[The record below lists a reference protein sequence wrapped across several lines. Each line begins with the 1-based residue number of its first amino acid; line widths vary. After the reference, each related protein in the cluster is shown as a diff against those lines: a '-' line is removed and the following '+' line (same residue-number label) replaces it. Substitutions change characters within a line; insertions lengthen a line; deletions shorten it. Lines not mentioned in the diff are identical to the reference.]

1 MDDYKFERFKKIAE
15 LCAKEVLGVFEP
27 DIITVQNKLGAV

>member
-1 MDDYKFERFKKIAE
+1 MEIYEEERFLEIAE

-27 DIITVQNKLGAV
+27 NILRKIELFS